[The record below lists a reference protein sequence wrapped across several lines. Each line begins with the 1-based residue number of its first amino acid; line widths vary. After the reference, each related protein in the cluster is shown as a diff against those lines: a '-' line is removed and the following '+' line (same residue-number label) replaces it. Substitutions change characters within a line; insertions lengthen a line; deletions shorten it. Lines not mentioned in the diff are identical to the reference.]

1 MQPLIRHRGIVIP
14 FDRANVDTDMLL
26 PKQYLKSLDASGFG
40 DFLFDDERWL
50 DPGEIDTPVAQRR
63 PNPDFVLNREPYRS
77 GTVVLAQANFGCGSS
92 REHAVWALRD
102 FGVRVLVAPSYG
114 DIFRDNCFNN
124 GLLAISIEQPVVDR
138 LFELVRAR
146 EAVEAEVDVA
156 AGTLTVAD
164 ATWTFPLEEGR
175 RRNLLDGLD
184 QIGRTLQLADRIRAY
199 EARRRAV
206 EPWVFRQ
213 GRGDAV

>member
-14 FDRANVDTDMLL
+14 IERANVDTDMLL
-26 PKQYLKSLDASGFG
+26 PKQYLKSLDAAGFG

-50 DPGEIDTPVAQRR
+50 DPGEIDTPIAQRR
-63 PNPDFVLNREPYRS
+63 PNPDFVLNRPPYRDGS
-77 GTVVLAQANFGCGSS
+77 VVLAQANFGCGSS

-102 FGVRVLVAPSYG
+102 FGVRVLIAPSYG

-124 GLLAISIEQPVVDR
+124 GLLAITLEQSVVDG
-138 LFELVRAR
+138 LFEQVRTHA
-146 EAVEAEVDVA
+146 ALEAEVDVA
-156 AGTLTVAD
+156 TATLSVAGVS
-164 ATWTFPLEEGR
+164 WSFFLEEGR
-175 RRNLLDGLD
+175 RRNLLNGLD
-184 QIGRTLQLADRIRAY
+184 QIGETLLLAERIRAY
-199 EARRRAV
+199 EARRRAA